1 MSGIPRELPL
11 RPESVLTRPF
21 QDRVLG
27 STGFELT
34 TYTNPNFLK
43 SRHRS
48 QILHDNVRIPIG
60 ELPNSLFDYFQKE
73 AERKEDA
80 SCVFLLWG
88 SRDYG
93 RSPTWAVDVQ
103 TTGLEN
109 EEKIFQTLAQRYS
122 AERGVLQRY
131 FSLKQY
137 DKLEPV
143 TVCFS
148 SSDLIVLY

>member
-1 MSGIPRELPL
+1 MSEIPLELPSW
-11 RPESVLTRPF
+11 PESVLAMPL
-21 QDRVLG
+21 QDYGLG
-27 STGFELT
+27 STGFEPT
-34 TYTNPNFLK
+34 THTNRKLLK
-43 SRHRS
+43 SRRRS
-48 QILHDNVRIPIG
+48 QIMHDNVRTPI
-60 ELPNSLFDYFQKE
+60 EDLPNSLFDYFQKE

-80 SCVFLLWG
+80 TCVFLLWG

-131 FSLKQY
+131 FSLKEY

-148 SSDLIVLY
+148 SSNLFVLR